1 MTDLQMGMIG
11 LGGAAV
17 VAVLAYNKW
26 QEMKHRQLAE
36 KLLNPQPPDILL
48 DSATTANAAD
58 ESPRAS
64 ETRLAGEERVEPLL
78 RTASADEAA
87 PSEPQQAIDSETP
100 VFADASRHAETS
112 DDRETGMP
120 SLADDAR
127 AGQKIQSPLP
137 LLSPTI
143 DHIAAIELSQAAGA
157 HRIRQNQRLALTR
170 IAKPIHW
177 LGYNEDIQTW
187 ENIDPDSETHYR
199 HLRVG
204 LQLVDRKGPV
214 RDSDLS
220 IFHVAMQDLASELL
234 GLVDLPP
241 SAQALR
247 QAAELDEF
255 CVRVDIQIGIN
266 VISQGQIFPGTKLR
280 ALAESAGMSLDGE
293 GRFARLD
300 DDANVLFVLVN
311 QQSEGFTSEAMRT
324 LSTHG
329 VTFLLDVPRVIAGER
344 VLKQM
349 LDTAQRFAD
358 ALRGVV
364 VDDNRRPLAEGAME
378 PICRQVAQFQ
388 ALMAEQQLPA
398 GSKLSQRL
406 FA

>member
-1 MTDLQMGMIG
+1 
-11 LGGAAV
+11 
-17 VAVLAYNKW
+17 NKW

-48 DSATTANAAD
+48 DSSAAANPAD
-58 ESPRAS
+58 DALRQNEVSHTS
-64 ETRLAGEERVEPLL
+64 DERVEPLL
-78 RTASADEAA
+78 RTASADDA
-87 PSEPQQAIDSETP
+87 PHTASRQAFDSEDH
-100 VFADASRHAETS
+100 VVADTGRHDADEDMSPT
-112 DDRETGMP
+112 
-120 SLADDAR
+120 ADDVPAR
-127 AGQKIQSPLP
+127 QEIQALLP
-137 LLSPTI
+137 VLSPTI
-143 DHIAAIELSQAAGA
+143 DHIAAIELSQAVGG
-157 HRIRQNQRLALTR
+157 HRLRQNQRLALTR

-177 LGYNEDIQTW
+177 LGYNEDVQTW

-293 GRFARLD
+293 GRFVRLD
-300 DDANVLFVLVN
+300 DDANVLYVLVN